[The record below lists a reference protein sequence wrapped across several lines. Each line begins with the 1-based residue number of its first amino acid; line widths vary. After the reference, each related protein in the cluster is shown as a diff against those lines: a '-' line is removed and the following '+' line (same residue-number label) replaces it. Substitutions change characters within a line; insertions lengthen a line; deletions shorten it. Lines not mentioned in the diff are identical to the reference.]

1 MLPRCYRKGFSIA
14 LSGRQKMGMVDAEQF
29 RKEAEECRREAE
41 RAINPLDKEFWLSL
55 SREWI
60 KLAQE
65 AEKPR

>member
-1 MLPRCYRKGFSIA
+1 
-14 LSGRQKMGMVDAEQF
+14 MGMVDAEQF